1 MEAKDFRALS
11 STTTE
16 GFDISK
22 LDKVYNDI
30 LVPKFKAYANNFK
43 KNRIRI
49 TDDCYCAKTRSYMTD
64 LFDGKFK
71 LQSLIETEMKSYLEA
86 KGFKVH
92 IWSPSY
98 SVEVSW

>member
-1 MEAKDFRALS
+1 MNATDFRKLS
-11 STTTE
+11 TTTTE

-43 KNRIRI
+43 DNKIRI
-49 TDDCYCAKTRSYMTD
+49 TDNDYCNKTRSYMKN
-64 LFDGKFK
+64 LFDGKFD
-71 LQSLIETEMKSYLEA
+71 LQSLIETEMQPYLLA